1 MAGRNRVFMSSSR
14 ALFILLDYFN
24 LDYKH
29 DYLETFNNLDKIYK
43 KSTKYEKLQFF
54 KFIRPLHEG
63 INECFDEFIKCIPA
77 SYKTAGWKN
86 YGKFEKILNKKGGFQ
101 VKKGFFNAI
110 RSLEKERKDF
120 EEKKWLIDERLVTVL
135 QNLCEL
141 IKYVTSEAHFI
152 KAFGE
157 GRLRTNRNINKRIQW
172 RKNVDHFKK
181 KFGKFPRY
189 KDLVEDTWI
198 YNLAIKDWLFSKQY
212 YGNRYQLS
220 KRTHSRYRI
229 EYKKGTILHFYKD

>member
-43 KSTKYEKLQFF
+43 KSTKNEKLQFF
-54 KFIRPLHEG
+54 QFILPLHEG
-63 INECFDEFIKCIPA
+63 INNCFDEFIKCIPA
-77 SYKTAGWKN
+77 SYKTAGWKD

-120 EEKKWLIDERLVTVL
+120 EEKEWLIDERLMEVINCL
-135 QNLCEL
+135 LDY
-141 IKYVTSEAHFI
+141 IDYVTSEAHFI

-157 GRLRTNRNINKRIQW
+157 GRLKTNRNISKRIQW
-172 RKNVDHFKK
+172 KKNVDHFKK
-181 KFGKFPRY
+181 EFGKFPRY
-189 KDLVEDTWI
+189 EDLVEDTYI
-198 YNLAIKDWLFSKQY
+198 YNKSTEKWLVSKKY
-212 YGNRYQLS
+212 YISRYQLPR
-220 KRTHSRYRI
+220 RTHSRYRI
-229 EYKKGTILHFYKD
+229 EYKRDTILHFYKD